1 MIWIYLYIYKKKLKM
16 INSKYIQLIEKMDKN
31 SLLNI
36 IKEIIVLVYNWE
48 INVFE

>member
-1 MIWIYLYIYKKKLKM
+1 M